1 MRILGFD
8 SSAKT
13 ASVAVCDS
21 ESEDGLLGQYFQ
33 NCGLTHSRTLLPM
46 AEDLLKNLNLT
57 LRDIDLLAV
66 SRGPGSFT
74 GVRIGVST
82 VKGLAFGDEKPV
94 CGVSTLQAM
103 AYNGITAHEGSV
115 ICCAMDARRGQFYNA
130 LFTMRNGIP
139 VRLCEDRAIGTK
151 KLVEDIENLNKP
163 VFLVGDG
170 AGLCYNALNDFK
182 LRVVLA
188 PLPMRYQCAWGVC
201 MAALREPSVSAGEL
215 LPVYLRLSQA
225 ERERQERVFG
235 TAGSCPQ
242 TEEK

>member
-1 MRILGFD
+1 MLILAFE
-8 SSAKT
+8 SSAKA
-13 ASVAVCDS
+13 ASVALCR
-21 ESEDGLLGQYFQ
+21 DGALISQYTQ
-33 NCGLTHSRTLLPM
+33 CSALTHSRTLLPM
-46 AEDLLKNLNLT
+46 AENLLKNLGLT
-57 LRDIDLLAV
+57 LKDIDLLAC

-82 VKGLAFGDEKPV
+82 VKGLAFADDKPV

-103 AYNGITAHEGSV
+103 AYNGVSAHEGSI
-115 ICCAMDARRGQFYNA
+115 ICCVMDARRNQFYNA
-130 LFTMRNGIP
+130 LFTMRDGVP
-139 VRLCEDRAIGTK
+139 VRLCEDRAIGTA

-170 AGLCYNALNDFK
+170 AHLCYNALNDFN

-188 PLPMRYQCAWGVC
+188 PQPVRYQTAWGVC
-201 MAALREPSVSAGEL
+201 MAALREKQVPAGEL

-235 TAGSCPQ
+235 
-242 TEEK
+242 KKRD